1 LHQSVVPYKAAVSE
15 TIYLPYSRDL
25 VSSDVSVLPK
35 PKISFEVSHFESL
48 EDISELCDHSTEKYI
63 RRMICTDVSTLA
75 VTLGYVRKQVI

>member
-1 LHQSVVPYKAAVSE
+1 
-15 TIYLPYSRDL
+15 
-25 VSSDVSVLPK
+25 VLPK